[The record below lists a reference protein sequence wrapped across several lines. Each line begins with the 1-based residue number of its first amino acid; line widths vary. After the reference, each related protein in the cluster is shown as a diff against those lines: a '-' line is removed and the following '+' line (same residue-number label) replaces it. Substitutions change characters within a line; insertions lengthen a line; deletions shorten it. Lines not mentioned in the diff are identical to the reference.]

1 MDNEGGF
8 SRGRGVQW
16 IMGVG
21 LVEGVEL
28 SG

>member
-1 MDNEGGF
+1 MDNGGGF
-8 SRGRGVQW
+8 SRGRGVKW

-21 LVEGVEL
+21 LVEGVDF

>member
-1 MDNEGGF
+1 VDNGGGF

-21 LVEGVEL
+21 LVEGVEF